1 MHEISVLSRAV
12 ELAEET
18 AEENGISR
26 LSYITLEVGELS
38 GYLPVFFEKYFP
50 VVIEGREVF
59 EGCQL
64 RMTRPRGEAL
74 CTDCHAMYNVMECE
88 GKCPR
93 CGSRYKTILGGT
105 QFELKEIGYEE

>member
-1 MHEISVLSRAV
+1 MHEISVLYRAV

-18 AEENGISR
+18 AKENGISR

-59 EGCQL
+59 EGCEL
-64 RMTRPRGEAL
+64 RMTRPAAKRSARSVMP
-74 CTDCHAMYNVMECE
+74 CTASWNAKANVRAA
-88 GKCPR
+88 GP
-93 CGSRYKTILGGT
+93 GT
-105 QFELKEIGYEE
+105 RRSWAEHSLN